1 MIQYQT
7 LWPTSLQSLS
17 ELHWIEIERPEDFN
31 AENETNNEIDNEQLI
46 EEIEEKNIDNQ
57 ATSPTF
63 MENGWCY

>member
-46 EEIEEKNIDNQ
+46 EEIEEKNLDNQ
-57 ATSPTF
+57 VTSPTF
-63 MENGWCY
+63 LENGWCY